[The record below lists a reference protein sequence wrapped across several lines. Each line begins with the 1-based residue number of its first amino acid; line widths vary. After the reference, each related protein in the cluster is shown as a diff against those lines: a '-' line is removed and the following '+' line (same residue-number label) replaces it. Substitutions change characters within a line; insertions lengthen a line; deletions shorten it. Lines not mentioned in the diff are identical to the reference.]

1 MAKKGREIILISVQ
15 NYLFRCPD
23 LSHFTRVCCFEIYGT
38 VHTVP
43 TQFIETVVIV
53 KIDKGLARMLAKL
66 APDLHLFTLDCKGL
80 RFSE

>member
-1 MAKKGREIILISVQ
+1 MAKKGREIILTLVQ
-15 NYLFRCPD
+15 NYLGALIYPTLRGF
-23 LSHFTRVCCFEIYGT
+23 CCFEIYGT
-38 VHTVP
+38 LHTVP

-66 APDLHLFTLDCKGL
+66 ALDLHLFTLDCKGL

>member
-1 MAKKGREIILISVQ
+1 MAEKGREIILISVQ
-15 NYLFRCPD
+15 AYLDVRIYPILQGFFVSKYMVPVHCI
-23 LSHFTRVCCFEIYGT
+23 LSSL
-38 VHTVP
+38 
-43 TQFIETVVIV
+43 ETVVIV

>member
-1 MAKKGREIILISVQ
+1 MAEKGREIILISVQ
-15 NYLFRCPD
+15 NYLSA
-23 LSHFTRVCCFEIYGT
+23 LILHHFTRVLLFRNIWY
-38 VHTVP
+38 TVP

-53 KIDKGLARMLAKL
+53 KIDKGLARMLAEL